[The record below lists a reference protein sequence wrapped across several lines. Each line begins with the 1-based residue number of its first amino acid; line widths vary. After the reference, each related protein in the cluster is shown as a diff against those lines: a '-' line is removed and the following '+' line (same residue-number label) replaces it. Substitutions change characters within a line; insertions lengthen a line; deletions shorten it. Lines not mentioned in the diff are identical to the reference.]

1 MRNLFNTLAFMISLT
16 VFGTLNKMISK
27 MRWHEVIC
35 KFFSQA
41 FLTRND
47 RLKMIEKSLELIL

>member
-1 MRNLFNTLAFMISLT
+1 MRNLFNTLAFMINLT

-47 RLKMIEKSLELIL
+47 RLKRIEKSLELTL